1 MSALVGVCLL
11 GEKDELCDN
20 SAARVRPADVGMNER
35 ETGLGKQRED
45 ERGHQGGRLWPPEE

>member
-1 MSALVGVCLL
+1 ML
-11 GEKDELCDN
+11 GEKDELCDD